1 MTCRQASGN
10 LRRYLSSGDTAT
22 AKSRHCAMKIVV
34 SDNQVDKALRVLKK
48 KLIKEGL
55 LKEMKKR
62 EYYEKPSVKRK
73 RKQKESRKRL
83 RKLQAKKTP

>member
-1 MTCRQASGN
+1 
-10 LRRYLSSGDTAT
+10 
-22 AKSRHCAMKIVV
+22 MKIVV

-62 EYYEKPSVKRK
+62 E
-73 RKQKESRKRL
+73 
-83 RKLQAKKTP
+83 

>member
-1 MTCRQASGN
+1 
-10 LRRYLSSGDTAT
+10 
-22 AKSRHCAMKIVV
+22 MKIVV

-62 EYYEKPSVKRK
+62 EYYEKPSVKKKKKALAARK
-73 RKQKESRKRL
+73 KAL
-83 RKLQAKKTP
+83 KKVRMVVR